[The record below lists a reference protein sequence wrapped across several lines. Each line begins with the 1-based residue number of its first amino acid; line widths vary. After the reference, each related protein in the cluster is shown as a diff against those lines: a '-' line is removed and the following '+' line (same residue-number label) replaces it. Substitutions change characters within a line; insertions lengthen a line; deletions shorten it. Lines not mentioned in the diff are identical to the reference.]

1 MTKNR
6 IESFAA
12 YAGIA
17 TVIVEW
23 IALLLYYLQQPA
35 YFGGR
40 YPISYFA
47 TLPQTKL
54 IFTLCYVLAGLF
66 FWIFV
71 RHHLNKFYPVPLK
84 TIGLSMLLFV
94 LLAIVPFHPA
104 NPFSDFIHN
113 VLGWSSAILF
123 AVGLYIMARNSH
135 DKHMHRAS
143 IIAVIISLILIS
155 AFAQSPKDSN
165 FIFAFEAGSWLV
177 WQIWIFW
184 ISYYTYKH
192 KGA

>member
-54 IFTLCYVLAGLF
+54 IFTLCYILAGLF

-135 DKHMHRAS
+135 DQHMHRAS

-192 KGA
+192 KGS